1 MATVGEEK
9 REVEEIILDETTL
22 AEIQQMKG
30 AGQWSIVWRR
40 LKKDKMGML
49 GLYIVVFL
57 IIMAIVTWI
66 LWRYDEWLTNNNI
79 IYGEPGNPLSNRGGL
94 NLYIEF
100 WLPGMNPDNPVVLFY
115 HPEHKFADATKLPP
129 SFLHPFGTD
138 ELGHDM
144 FSRVIFG
151 ATVSLALG
159 FIGQMITVIIGTI
172 LGSIAGYYGGVI
184 DDIVQRAVELLYSMP
199 SFVLLVFIIVLFE
212 DTKIPGGRYAVVV
225 VFFSLIS
232 WGGVAL
238 IVRSNFFSLKEQDF
252 VEAEKALGASDMRI
266 IFRHIL
272 PNSLAPLII
281 IVTLGIASTIFTFA
295 ALAFFGFGDPN
306 AVSWGDD
313 LNKWQNKLIEY
324 PWMPMFPALMIFFT
338 VLGFNLLGDA
348 LRDALDPRLKD

>member
-1 MATVGEEK
+1 MATVGKDATVEE
-9 REVEEIILDETTL
+9 EEIILDETTL
-22 AEIQQMKG
+22 AEIEEMKG
-30 AGQWSIVWRR
+30 AGQWAIVWRR

-57 IIMAIVTWI
+57 VIMAIVSWI
-66 LWRYDEWLTNNNI
+66 LWQYDDWLTAKGLI
-79 IYGEPGNPLSNRGGL
+79 PGEPGKPFSLKNV
-94 NLYIEF
+94 YIEF
-100 WLPGMNPDNPVVLFY
+100 WVPGMDPNNAVVLFY
-115 HPEHKFADATKLPP
+115 HPENKFPVDAKLPP
-129 SFLHPFGTD
+129 SFQHPFGTD
-138 ELGHDM
+138 GLGRDM
-144 FSRVIFG
+144 FSRIFFG

-159 FIGQMITVIIGTI
+159 FIGEMITVILGTI
-172 LGSIAGYYGGVI
+172 IGSIAGYYGGLI
-184 DDIVQRAVELLYSMP
+184 DDIVQRVVELLYSMP
-199 SFVLLVFIIVLFE
+199 SFILLVFIIVLFE
-212 DTKIPGGRYAVVV
+212 DTKIPGGKYAVVV

-266 IFRHIL
+266 IFKHIL

-281 IVTLGIASTIFTFA
+281 IITLGVAGTIFTFA
-295 ALAFFGFGDPN
+295 ALAYFGFGDPN
-306 AVSWGDD
+306 ATSWGDD
-313 LNKWQNKLIEY
+313 LNKWQNDLIQY